1 MLTISPATSEVI
13 KGLVTASD
21 LPEGAGI
28 RISGHSEAPAVQLE
42 LTLASAAAED
52 DQLVEQEGANL
63 FVANQVAPLLDDKT
77 LDAQTE
83 GEQVAFRLLEGGQ
96 GPAREAY

>member
-1 MLTISPATSEVI
+1 
-13 KGLVTASD
+13 
-21 LPEGAGI
+21 
-28 RISGHSEAPAVQLE
+28 

-96 GPAREAY
+96 APAREAS